1 LLAALSASLVLT
13 GAADARAADS
23 LTISASEAPQAGVA
37 MTIAARGSSNAPS
50 RLRVFVQQGGDCA
63 AGTGGAAANA
73 TRQAAKSGSTEVIDA
88 ETSGAFN
95 YAASY
100 TPPVAGTYKICAYV
114 FRSGPNG
121 SMSSQVSQAF
131 SVSEPPPAAPGS
143 TPGAATD
150 DTVAPKSNCVVPR
163 LYMRMYATARKR
175 LHAAGCIVGKVVRP
189 SKKKAA
195 PVRRGGRR
203 RILKVL
209 SQSPK
214 PGAVL
219 KARARVNLRLV
230 YVTPKTA
237 SKIN

>member
-1 LLAALSASLVLT
+1 MSLLLT

-23 LTISASEAPQAGVA
+23 ISVSASEAPQAGVA
-37 MTIAARGSSNAPS
+37 MTIGARGSSDAPS

-63 AGTGGAAANA
+63 TGGAGGAAANA
-73 TRQAAKSGSTEVIDA
+73 TRQAAKSGSTEVIDVG
-88 ETSGAFN
+88 TSGAFN
-95 YAASY
+95 YVAPY
-100 TPPVAGTYKICAYV
+100 TPPAAGAYKICAYT
-114 FRSGPNG
+114 FRSDPTG
-121 SMSSQVSQAF
+121 SMSSQVSQGF
-131 SVSEPPPAAPGS
+131 SVSEPPPAAPAS
-143 TPGAATD
+143 TPGTAD
-150 DTVAPKSNCVVPR
+150 GDTVAKTASCVVPK

-195 PVRRGGRR
+195 PVRKGGRR

-214 PGAVL
+214 HGAVL
-219 KARARVNLRLV
+219 TSRARVNLRLV
-230 YVTPKTA
+230 YATPKTP